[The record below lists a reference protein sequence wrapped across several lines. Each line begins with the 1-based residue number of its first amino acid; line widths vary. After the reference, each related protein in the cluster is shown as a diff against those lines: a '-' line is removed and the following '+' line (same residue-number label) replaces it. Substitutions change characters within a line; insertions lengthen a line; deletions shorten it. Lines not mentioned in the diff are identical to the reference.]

1 MEMNHS
7 LSAYA
12 QVTCKILE
20 MFWAHPDMKKSLALV
35 ASETRAAFRKKRG
48 DASVH
53 MYSFNKAAV
62 VFLDIQERLNND
74 WFVLTALLSLVHQPH
89 ILASFNFFLF
99 FFFIFPFFFLK
110 KEATKSLTSFPH
122 LLLRDE
128 DHLPSILYITP
139 LHPHCTSSV
148 LFLTAVPIA
157 LPHVHIHTQPK
168 HTETQ
173 NIIQRERKGSVLWK
187 AVLHEEL
194 HRFWELIITLE
205 TKLTMAVA
213 GWSGSISANKWLT
226 LSVVLPCFLAT
237 KPKNLERR
245 RQKY

>member
-1 MEMNHS
+1 
-7 LSAYA
+7 
-12 QVTCKILE
+12 
-20 MFWAHPDMKKSLALV
+20 MKKSLALV

-99 FFFIFPFFFLK
+99 FFYISFFFLK

-148 LFLTAVPIA
+148 P
-157 LPHVHIHTQPK
+157 LPHCRPNSPSSRSNSHTAQTYRNSKYNPK
-168 HTETQ
+168 
-173 NIIQRERKGSVLWK
+173 RAKGK
-187 AVLHEEL
+187 CP
-194 HRFWELIITLE
+194 LE
-205 TKLTMAVA
+205 
-213 GWSGSISANKWLT
+213 SSA
-226 LSVVLPCFLAT
+226 A
-237 KPKNLERR
+237 
-245 RQKY
+245 